1 MVQWLRLHAST
12 ARGTGLTPGQ
22 GSNISHAT
30 QCSNEKDSLFHV
42 SLPFQYF
49 LLQTFLGTVCH
60 SISPGAKDGDGNP
73 KKPLG
78 FSLSYHM
85 EKNFIVNEGV
95 SKSKHVPES
104 QSLAFKVLW
113 A

>member
-1 MVQWLRLHAST
+1 MVTLDNFSAKGRL
-12 ARGTGLTPGQ
+12 L
-22 GSNISHAT
+22 SH
-30 QCSNEKDSLFHV
+30 SLLLSLFHV

-49 LLQTFLGTVCH
+49 LLQTFLGTACH